1 MYDNVPKKVTPQVS
15 NFEFV
20 DTTTF
25 YGHNIMKVNISP
37 GSELPCDV
45 IKKDIID
52 TMEDYAKSVLILFA
66 PFRKKEDIV
75 VGTSYLLAL
84 RQIYPTMEVEQRTFL
99 DKFMQNVQDI
109 RNASKLPKHSDEL
122 KKTTCCYESVNSKKR
137 KHDEMEEEDE
147 GALLDEEFLTTMYGF
162 DLEEEQGEDMEGR
175 GSGRS
180 KESHA
185 EVSLMSLRTKGN
197 NRLGF
202 ISKDISKT
210 DGQSEIHKI
219 SIEAEPTR
227 GNRKKT
233 NVGNASEPFADS
245 NLLFMLI
252 GRQVS
257 RKTVVEGKEVLSI
270 EATGTAES
278 ISRWGV
284 EKEFD
289 EDQQRAFES
298 MIASFVLTFHQDIEH
313 NDSVLPRES
322 ATSIR
327 QTRLR
332 LARLC
337 HKTKQLVL
345 FLDGPGGSGK
355 STVIKEVLRY
365 GSQFCKNIQYPFN
378 EMTILVT
385 ATSGVAATLIN
396 GDTIHRS
403 CFLNRTTSLK
413 EEQIE
418 AFRQV
423 RLIIVDE
430 ISMAAEGLLVKLES
444 TLRQLR
450 QSTKMNILTEV
461 LILYFA
467 ETFVS

>member
-1 MYDNVPKKVTPQVS
+1 
-15 NFEFV
+15 
-20 DTTTF
+20 
-25 YGHNIMKVNISP
+25 
-37 GSELPCDV
+37 
-45 IKKDIID
+45 
-52 TMEDYAKSVLILFA
+52 
-66 PFRKKEDIV
+66 
-75 VGTSYLLAL
+75 
-84 RQIYPTMEVEQRTFL
+84 
-99 DKFMQNVQDI
+99 
-109 RNASKLPKHSDEL
+109 
-122 KKTTCCYESVNSKKR
+122 
-137 KHDEMEEEDE
+137 
-147 GALLDEEFLTTMYGF
+147 
-162 DLEEEQGEDMEGR
+162 
-175 GSGRS
+175 
-180 KESHA
+180 
-185 EVSLMSLRTKGN
+185 
-197 NRLGF
+197 
-202 ISKDISKT
+202 
-210 DGQSEIHKI
+210 
-219 SIEAEPTR
+219 
-227 GNRKKT
+227 
-233 NVGNASEPFADS
+233 
-245 NLLFMLI
+245 
-252 GRQVS
+252 
-257 RKTVVEGKEVLSI
+257 
-270 EATGTAES
+270 
-278 ISRWGV
+278 
-284 EKEFD
+284 
-289 EDQQRAFES
+289 